1 MKKIK
6 DLREEQRDEY
16 GDLTQIELAAALN
29 VTQASISR
37 WEQDQLSISGKNLIK
52 LSKYFKVSVDSLL
65 GIE

>member
-6 DLREEQRDEY
+6 DLRDEHGELSQRD
-16 GDLTQIELAAALN
+16 LAAALN

-37 WEQDQLSISGKNLIK
+37 WEQNQLSIRGENLIK
-52 LSKYFKVSVDSLL
+52 LAKYFKVSVDSLL

>member
-6 DLREEQRDEY
+6 DLRDEH
-16 GDLTQIELAAALN
+16 GDLTQQQLAAALN

-52 LSKYFKVSVDSLL
+52 LAKYFKVSVDSLL

>member
-6 DLREEQRDEY
+6 DLREERREEY
-16 GDLTQIELAAALN
+16 GDLTQIQLAAALN